1 MQASF
6 MKTLFSFLILVF
18 FCSVPAALAQE
29 EASAKENDDTGFAEV
44 SEKFVRNMKLL
55 STLML
60 EPESQKM
67 MQAVIGQSD
76 DLVRIYRS
84 GNADSKRES
93 KLRRKEIMTERDGL
107 SDSDQ
112 RKLQKA
118 EDDLR
123 RLDPDGQFNKA
134 KTQVQKTVSELQR
147 NLGQI
152 YTQDSD
158 QKDLIRIIRQHLTFY
173 NSALSKLN

>member
-1 MQASF
+1 
-6 MKTLFSFLILVF
+6 
-18 FCSVPAALAQE
+18 
-29 EASAKENDDTGFAEV
+29 
-44 SEKFVRNMKLL
+44 
-55 STLML
+55 
-60 EPESQKM
+60 
-67 MQAVIGQSD
+67 
-76 DLVRIYRS
+76 
-84 GNADSKRES
+84 
-93 KLRRKEIMTERDGL
+93 MTERDGL

-134 KTQVQKTVSELQR
+134 KTQVQKTVNELQR